1 MEKQNTVNVDPS
13 EVEKFN
19 QIAHKWWD
27 PTSEFKPLH
36 DINPLRLNFINQ
48 NCPLMDKKVLDV
60 GCGGGIL
67 SESMA
72 QLGAKVTGLDQ
83 SDIAI
88 KIAQLHSKE
97 NNLSIDYKLLNIEDF
112 IKKTKIKFDVITCL
126 EMVEHVPNPAS
137 IIEAC
142 SKLLKKNGR
151 LYLSTI
157 NRNPK
162 AFLFAIIGAEYVL
175 KMLPKGT
182 HQYDK
187 FIRPDEIK
195 TWSTRFGL
203 KITDIK
209 GMSYNP
215 FLKTYSLG
223 KDVSVNYLME
233 LQHNDD

>member
-48 NCPLMDKKVLDV
+48 NCLLMDKKVLDV

-195 TWSTRFGL
+195 TWSTRYGL

-215 FLKTYSLG
+215 FIKTYSLG

>member
-1 MEKQNTVNVDPS
+1 MAKQNTVNVDPS

-48 NCPLMDKKVLDV
+48 NFPLKDKKVLDV

-72 QLGAKVTGLDQ
+72 QLGAEVTGLDQ
-83 SDIAI
+83 SEIAI
-88 KIAQLHSKE
+88 KIAQLHAKE
-97 NNLSIDYKLLNIEDF
+97 SNLSIDYKLLNIEEF
-112 IKKTKIKFDVITCL
+112 LKKNKIKYDVITCL

-157 NRNPK
+157 NRNTK

-187 FIRPDEIK
+187 FIRPDEIQ

-223 KDVSVNYLME
+223 NDVSVNYLME

>member
-142 SKLLKKNGR
+142 SKLLKKNVR

-195 TWSTRFGL
+195 TWSTRYGL

>member
-175 KMLPKGT
+175 KMLQKGT

-195 TWSTRFGL
+195 TWSTRYGL

>member
-157 NRNPK
+157 NRNQK

-195 TWSTRFGL
+195 TWSTRYGL

>member
-72 QLGAKVTGLDQ
+72 QLGAKVTGLEQ

-195 TWSTRFGL
+195 TWSTRYGL

>member
-1 MEKQNTVNVDPS
+1 MAKQNTVNVDPS

-36 DINPLRLNFINQ
+36 DINPLRLNFINE
-48 NCPLMDKKVLDV
+48 NFPLQGKRVLDV

-72 QLGAKVTGLDQ
+72 QLGAEVTGLDQ
-83 SDIAI
+83 SQIAI
-88 KIAQLHSKE
+88 KIAQLHAKE
-97 NNLSIDYKLLNIEDF
+97 SNLSIDYKLLNIEEF
-112 IKKTKIKFDVITCL
+112 LKKNKTKYDVITCL

-142 SKLLKKNGR
+142 SKLLNKNGR

-187 FIRPDEIK
+187 FIRPDEIQA
-195 TWSTRFGL
+195 WSTRVGL
-203 KITDIK
+203 KITNIK

-223 KDVSVNYLME
+223 NDVSVNYLME

>member
-1 MEKQNTVNVDPS
+1 MAKQNTVNVDPF

-48 NCPLMDKKVLDV
+48 NFPLKDKKVLDV

-72 QLGAKVTGLDQ
+72 QLGAEVTGLDQ
-83 SDIAI
+83 SEIAI
-88 KIAQLHSKE
+88 KIAQLHAKE
-97 NNLSIDYKLLNIEDF
+97 SNLSIDYKLLNIEDF
-112 IKKTKIKFDVITCL
+112 LKKNKIKYDVITCL

-187 FIRPDEIK
+187 FIRPDEIQ

-223 KDVSVNYLME
+223 NDVSVNYLME

>member
-1 MEKQNTVNVDPS
+1 MAKQNTVNVDPS

-48 NCPLMDKKVLDV
+48 NIPLKDKKVLDV

-72 QLGAKVTGLDQ
+72 QLGAEVTGLDQ
-83 SDIAI
+83 SEIAI
-88 KIAQLHSKE
+88 KIAQLHAKE
-97 NNLSIDYKLLNIEDF
+97 SNLIIDYKLLNIEEF
-112 IKKTKIKFDVITCL
+112 LKKNKIKYDVITCL

-187 FIRPDEIK
+187 FIRPDEIQ
-195 TWSTRFGL
+195 TWAARLGL

-223 KDVSVNYLME
+223 NDVSVNYLME

>member
-162 AFLFAIIGAEYVL
+162 AFLFAIIGAEDVL

-195 TWSTRFGL
+195 TWPTRYGL

>member
-1 MEKQNTVNVDPS
+1 MAKQNTVNVDPS

-48 NCPLMDKKVLDV
+48 NFPLKDKKVLDV

-72 QLGAKVTGLDQ
+72 QLGAEVTGLDQ
-83 SDIAI
+83 SEIAI
-88 KIAQLHSKE
+88 KIAQLHAKE
-97 NNLSIDYKLLNIEDF
+97 SNLSIDYKLLNIEEF
-112 IKKTKIKFDVITCL
+112 LKKNKIKYDVITCL

-187 FIRPDEIK
+187 FIRPDEIQ
-195 TWSTRFGL
+195 TWAARFGL

-223 KDVSVNYLME
+223 NDVSVNYLME

>member
-67 SESMA
+67 SALMA

-195 TWSTRFGL
+195 TWSTRYGL

>member
-1 MEKQNTVNVDPS
+1 MAKQNTVNVDPS

-48 NCPLMDKKVLDV
+48 NFPLKDKKVLDV

-72 QLGAKVTGLDQ
+72 QLGAEVTGLDQ
-83 SDIAI
+83 SEIAI
-88 KIAQLHSKE
+88 KIAQLHTKE
-97 NNLSIDYKLLNIEDF
+97 SNLSIDYKLLNIEEF
-112 IKKTKIKFDVITCL
+112 LKKNKIKYDVITCL

-187 FIRPDEIK
+187 FIRPDEIQ

-223 KDVSVNYLME
+223 NDVSVNYLME
-233 LQHNDD
+233 LQHNND

>member
-1 MEKQNTVNVDPS
+1 MAKQNTVNVDPS

-36 DINPLRLNFINQ
+36 DINPLRLNFINE
-48 NCPLMDKKVLDV
+48 NFPLQGKRVLDV

-72 QLGAKVTGLDQ
+72 QLGAEVTGLDQ
-83 SDIAI
+83 SQIAI
-88 KIAQLHSKE
+88 KIAQLHAKE
-97 NNLSIDYKLLNIEDF
+97 SNLSIDYKLLNIEEF
-112 IKKTKIKFDVITCL
+112 LKKNKTKYDVITCL

-142 SKLLKKNGR
+142 SKLLNKNGR

-187 FIRPDEIK
+187 FIRPDEIQA
-195 TWSTRFGL
+195 WSTSVGL

-223 KDVSVNYLME
+223 NDVSVNYLME

>member
-1 MEKQNTVNVDPS
+1 MAKQNTVNVDPS

-36 DINPLRLNFINQ
+36 DINPLRLNFINE
-48 NCPLMDKKVLDV
+48 NFSLKGKRVLDV

-72 QLGAKVTGLDQ
+72 QLGAEVTGLDQ
-83 SDIAI
+83 SQIAI
-88 KIAQLHSKE
+88 KIAQLHAKE
-97 NNLSIDYKLLNIEDF
+97 SNLSIDYKLLNIEEF
-112 IKKTKIKFDVITCL
+112 LKKNKTKYDVITCL

-142 SKLLKKNGR
+142 SKLLNKNGR

-187 FIRPDEIK
+187 FIRPDEIQA
-195 TWSTRFGL
+195 WSTWVGL

-223 KDVSVNYLME
+223 NDVSVNYLME

>member
-1 MEKQNTVNVDPS
+1 MAKQNTVNVDPS

-36 DINPLRLNFINQ
+36 DINPLRLNFINE
-48 NCPLMDKKVLDV
+48 NFPLQGKRVLDV

-72 QLGAKVTGLDQ
+72 QLGAEVTGLDQ
-83 SDIAI
+83 SQIAI
-88 KIAQLHSKE
+88 KIAQLHAKE
-97 NNLSIDYKLLNIEDF
+97 SNLSIDYKLLNIEEF
-112 IKKTKIKFDVITCL
+112 LKKNKTKYDVITCL

-142 SKLLKKNGR
+142 SKLLNKNGR

-187 FIRPDEIK
+187 FIRPDEIQA
-195 TWSTRFGL
+195 WSTWVGL

-223 KDVSVNYLME
+223 NDVSVNYLME

>member
-1 MEKQNTVNVDPS
+1 MEKQNINVDIN

-19 QIAHKWWD
+19 KIAHKWWD
-27 PTSEFKPLH
+27 PSSEFKPLH
-36 DINPLRLNFINQ
+36 DINPLRVNYINDLFPLDKQ
-48 NCPLMDKKVLDV
+48 NILDV

-67 SESMA
+67 AESMA
-72 QLGAKVTGLDQ
+72 KLGGNVTGIDQ
-83 SDIAI
+83 SELAI
-88 KIAQLHSKE
+88 KIAQLHAKE
-97 NNLSIDYKLLNIEDF
+97 NNLSINYKLLNIEDF
-112 IKKTKIKFDVITCL
+112 LKKNKIKYDVITCL

-187 FIRPDEIK
+187 FIRPDEIQA
-195 TWSTRFGL
+195 WSTRVGL

-223 KDVSVNYLME
+223 NDVSVNYLME

>member
-1 MEKQNTVNVDPS
+1 MAKQNTVNVDPS

-48 NCPLMDKKVLDV
+48 NFPLKDKKVLDV

-72 QLGAKVTGLDQ
+72 QLGAEVTGLDQ
-83 SDIAI
+83 SEIAI
-88 KIAQLHSKE
+88 KIAQLHAKE
-97 NNLSIDYKLLNIEDF
+97 SNLSIDYKLLNIEEF
-112 IKKTKIKFDVITCL
+112 LKKNKIKYDVITCL

-142 SKLLKKNGR
+142 SKLLEKNGR

-187 FIRPDEIK
+187 FIRPDEIQ

-215 FLKTYSLG
+215 FFKKYSLG
-223 KDVSVNYLME
+223 NDVSVNYLME

>member
-97 NNLSIDYKLLNIEDF
+97 NNLSIDYKLLNIEEF
-112 IKKTKIKFDVITCL
+112 LKKNKIKFDVITCL

-195 TWSTRFGL
+195 TWSTRYGL

>member
-1 MEKQNTVNVDPS
+1 MAKQNTVNVDPS

-48 NCPLMDKKVLDV
+48 NFPLKDKKVLDV

-72 QLGAKVTGLDQ
+72 QLGAEVTGLDQ
-83 SDIAI
+83 SEIAI
-88 KIAQLHSKE
+88 KIAQLHAKE
-97 NNLSIDYKLLNIEDF
+97 SNLSIDYKLLNIEDF
-112 IKKTKIKFDVITCL
+112 LKKNKIKYDVITCL

-142 SKLLKKNGR
+142 SKLLEKNGR

-187 FIRPDEIK
+187 FIRPDEIQ

-215 FLKTYSLG
+215 FFKKYSLG
-223 KDVSVNYLME
+223 NDVSVNYLME